1 MTNTRADDDTALPPR
16 ARVAAERWVSGHRRI
31 SIAVVV
37 VLVVAF
43 VAVAD
48 WPHRATKGQLRSDF
62 ESYFT
67 EVRDDVLSCG
77 SEVEDSLSAYNQILA
92 GASTQRSVAEGITS
106 NTALDC
112 TPSGNSMVL
121 DLAEAQPP
129 RSLAKFDLNVGTNQ
143 LYGWASSDGVDV
155 AEGLRT
161 LLATPGDRVVLA
173 HVRTLLADMQQRA
186 AASQAV
192 FDRAARALGA
202 VPESL
207 GLDEVQPGVL
217 VG

>member
-1 MTNTRADDDTALPPR
+1 MT
-16 ARVAAERWVSGHRRI
+16 GHRRI
-31 SIAVVV
+31 SAAVVV
-37 VLVVAF
+37 VLVLAVVAIT
-43 VAVAD
+43 D

-67 EVRDDVLSCG
+67 QVRDDVLSCG
-77 SEVEDSLSAYNQILA
+77 SEVADSLSAYNQILA
-92 GASTQRSVAEGITS
+92 GASTQRSVAEGIAS
-106 NTALDC
+106 NAALDC

-155 AEGLRT
+155 AQGLRT
-161 LLATPGDRVVLA
+161 LLANPGDHRSLA

-186 AASQAV
+186 EASQAV
-192 FDRAARALGA
+192 FDRAARAVGA
-202 VPESL
+202 VPQSL
-207 GLDEVQPGVL
+207 GLDQVQPGVL